1 MKQSSGTF
9 DKGMM
14 KNRLF
19 RIGVETLE
27 RNGWAVERVQGSG
40 KSSVRKITKAGK
52 SLIVSIRTTQDTWIA
67 FPRKK
72 DDSDWVTLSDV
83 DAVVAV
89 SVDDAR
95 EPRFAKV
102 HIIGGDDMRERFN
115 RAYAARKQAGHS
127 IHVGQGVWI
136 ALYLADANEPK
147 AHVGAGAGL
156 KHPAIATIPLE
167 LDPPSKPPPNIAAE
181 PPAAA
186 ADEAPLTIAEAKR
199 RLALSLGVD
208 PASIRITVEA

>member
-1 MKQSSGTF
+1 MSGTF
-9 DKGMM
+9 DRGTVKS
-14 KNRLF
+14 RLF

-27 RNGWAVERVQGSG
+27 KNGWAVERVQGIG

-52 SLIVSIRTTQDTWIA
+52 SLIVTIRTTQDTWIA
-67 FPRKK
+67 FPRKN

-102 HIIGGDDMRERFN
+102 HIIGGEDMRERFN
-115 RAYAARKQAGHS
+115 RAYAARKEAGHS
-127 IHVGQGVWI
+127 IPVGRGVWI

-167 LDPPSKPPPNIAAE
+167 LE
-181 PPAAA
+181 PVARPQAVVPDERSAPAA
-186 ADEAPLTIAEAKR
+186 DDAPLTIAEAKR

-208 PASIRITVEA
+208 PSSIRITVEA